1 MNTATRDHPAGD
13 LRVCDA
19 DRDRAPRELSEAFGA
34 GRITAGEFDQR
45 SELEAG
51 IREWINEWNKN
62 PKPFVQ
68 VKPADEILSTPAA
81 YRRLINDSAH

>member
-45 SELEAG
+45 SEQALGA
-51 IREWINEWNKN
+51 R
-62 PKPFVQ
+62 
-68 VKPADEILSTPAA
+68 S
-81 YRRLINDSAH
+81 

>member
-1 MNTATRDHPAGD
+1 MGNPVGG

-34 GRITAGEFDQR
+34 GRITAAEFDQR

-51 IREWINEWNKN
+51 IREWINEWNKD
-62 PKPFVQ
+62 PKPFVW
-68 VKPADEILSTPAA
+68 VKTADEILETLAA
-81 YRRLINDSAH
+81 YCQRINDSGH

>member
-1 MNTATRDHPAGD
+1 MGNPVGG

-45 SELEAG
+45 SEQALGA
-51 IREWINEWNKN
+51 R
-62 PKPFVQ
+62 
-68 VKPADEILSTPAA
+68 S
-81 YRRLINDSAH
+81 